1 MTICR
6 MNHQSRKKT
15 QESGVN
21 MVALHSQRTTCSIRQ
36 DPASSAVCRL
46 AAFATT
52 RCGSAARTYSEANT
66 ADKHDMHDNL

>member
-21 MVALHSQRTTCSIRQ
+21 MAALHSQRTTCSIRQ
-36 DPASSAVCRL
+36 DPASP
-46 AAFATT
+46 AACPLTACASH
-52 RCGSAARTYSEANT
+52 RCGSTGRTYGEANT